1 MIYLRTQWRCV
12 LVLLDK
18 RKVVYSQIQ
27 FTLKGMARSG
37 DNDTLVYTGNEGKQ
51 GARQEKRLA
60 SRKQTGRK
68 KKDQGNKRRKARA
81 VAVE

>member
-1 MIYLRTQWRCV
+1 
-12 LVLLDK
+12 
-18 RKVVYSQIQ
+18 
-27 FTLKGMARSG
+27 MARSG

-68 KKDQGNKRRKARA
+68 KKTKEIRGGKQ
-81 VAVE
+81 EQ